1 MRNDYRQRRS
11 VVAESASNPVITTM
25 SSHIE
30 RARLLINQSRYEL
43 ATKELQKALADDP
56 DDPVAH
62 ALMAVCLAEQKKFD
76 QAYGEARQAATLAP
90 DLPYTQYALAYVRYR
105 QDLLL
110 EAEQAINKAIQL
122 DPWDADHF
130 ALLAQIK
137 FQQRRWRDAL
147 EAAESGLEIEAEHLA
162 CANLRAMALN
172 RLGRE
177 DEAGQALDDALAQD
191 PENALTHANRGWTA
205 LQRGE
210 AQKALE
216 HFRESLRLDSTN
228 DWARSGMVEALK
240 ARYFVYRLMLK
251 YHFFMSR
258 LSGRSQWFV
267 LIGLYFVARIIP
279 FLFIPYLIFV
289 FLSWTSDPLSN
300 LLLRLNRYGRMLLTK
315 GEIAASNLVGG
326 LLLTAAASA
335 FIAALTW
342 KAPAIIAAAGCLMM
356 TIPVAGSFNIERPG
370 PRKAMFIYTGMMG
383 ALLAVTIVIS
393 LFGLIGYEV
402 PGALFLIGLFLFSWI
417 ANAINLRS

>member
-1 MRNDYRQRRS
+1 
-11 VVAESASNPVITTM
+11 
-25 SSHIE
+25 
-30 RARLLINQSRYEL
+30 
-43 ATKELQKALADDP
+43 
-56 DDPVAH
+56 
-62 ALMAVCLAEQKKFD
+62 
-76 QAYGEARQAATLAP
+76 
-90 DLPYTQYALAYVRYR
+90 
-105 QDLLL
+105 
-110 EAEQAINKAIQL
+110 
-122 DPWDADHF
+122 
-130 ALLAQIK
+130 
-137 FQQRRWRDAL
+137 
-147 EAAESGLEIEAEHLA
+147 AESGLEIEAEHLT

-177 DEAGQALDDALAQD
+177 DEAGRALEDALAQD

-216 HFRESLRLDSTN
+216 HFRESLRLDPTN

-258 LSGRSQWFV
+258 RSGRSQWFV
-267 LIGLYFVARIIP
+267 LIGLYLVARIIP

-326 LLLTAAASA
+326 LLLTAVASA

-342 KAPAIIAAAGCLMM
+342 KVPAIIASAGCVMM
-356 TIPVAGSFNIERPG
+356 TIPVAGSFNIERPR

-383 ALLAVTIVIS
+383 VLLVATIVIS

-402 PGALFLIGLFLFSWI
+402 PGGLFLIGFF
-417 ANAINLRS
+417 